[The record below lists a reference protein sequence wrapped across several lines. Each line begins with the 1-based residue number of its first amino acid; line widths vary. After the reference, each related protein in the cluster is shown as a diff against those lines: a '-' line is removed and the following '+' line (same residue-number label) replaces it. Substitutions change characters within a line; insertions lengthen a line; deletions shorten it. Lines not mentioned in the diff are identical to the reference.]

1 MRAENDVRDIYTL
14 YSVDKDG
21 KVTAI
26 STHYSDDDA
35 KAPTQVCV
43 ELKKDVEYDGCLL
56 DKDHNGEWIK
66 TTKNLT
72 FELPVH
78 SCILIRG
85 R

>member
-14 YSVDKDG
+14 YGVDKDG

-35 KAPTQVCV
+35 KVPTQVCV
-43 ELKKDVEYDGCLL
+43 ELKKDAEYDGYLL
-56 DKDHNGEWIK
+56 DKEHDGECIK
-66 TTKNLT
+66 TTKDLT

-78 SCILIRG
+78 SCILIRE

>member
-14 YSVDKDG
+14 YGVDKDG

-43 ELKKDVEYDGCLL
+43 ELKKDA
-56 DKDHNGEWIK
+56 N
-66 TTKNLT
+66 TTGI
-72 FELPVH
+72 F
-78 SCILIRG
+78 
-85 R
+85 